1 MESELQQSYN
11 LENQSRAS
19 RHEPALQMTK
29 NEFASTLDYLDQGK
43 DIRWKKELASKPEGL
58 DK

>member
-1 MESELQQSYN
+1 
-11 LENQSRAS
+11 
-19 RHEPALQMTK
+19 MTK